1 MILIERIDMDLF
13 GLFENKKKD
22 KGNAISKKIGK
33 EIKKKKQFKSKGRGI
48 TRKSYFVHDKS
59 EDNDD
64 NKIEIDENKNM
75 DIDAK

>member
-1 MILIERIDMDLF
+1 MDLF

-59 EDNDD
+59 EDYDDD
-64 NKIEIDENKNM
+64 NKIEIDKKKNK

>member
-1 MILIERIDMDLF
+1 MDLF

>member
-1 MILIERIDMDLF
+1 MDLF
-13 GLFENKKKD
+13 GIFENKKKD

-48 TRKSYFVHDKS
+48 TRKSYFVHEKS
-59 EDNDD
+59 EDNDDD

-75 DIDAK
+75 DIDEK